1 MFKKHHQLRINNGN
15 TNPSG
20 VLISFDLDALHDFR
34 YGKLLANILQTT
46 NIKLQGIGNDLDSVY
61 FPLQLVLQ
69 FVSNFGIRKLVD

>member
-1 MFKKHHQLRINNGN
+1 MFEKHHQLCINDGDA
-15 TNPSG
+15 NPSG
-20 VLISFDLDALHDFR
+20 VLISFDVDALHDLR

-69 FVSNFGIRKLVD
+69 FVGNFGIRKLVD

>member
-1 MFKKHHQLRINNGN
+1 MHSMI
-15 TNPSG
+15 SG
-20 VLISFDLDALHDFR
+20 M
-34 YGKLLANILQTT
+34 GKLLANILQTT